1 MITHLSAR
9 DSTGNSI
16 YFRHRKTI

>member
-16 YFRHRKTI
+16 HFAHRKTI